1 VTVVATPTAARVVR
15 VAVVTAPVSSWKNPC
30 RRRRAKWVVAAA
42 VLAFLAVQFG
52 LSHAIESD
60 ALPIRDPIYAEKF
73 NLLQRHRA
81 FFHPDASRPRVLA
94 VGSSRTLLA
103 VDAGI
108 LGTKWNAAA
117 FNFGCHGCGP
127 ITTALYLRRL
137 FAAGV
142 RAETVLIELHPAMLA
157 DHDPSFEHR
166 WLHEYRLTRDEI
178 DVLHGFGWRLGTPVQ
193 HRPGGWLSAAHT
205 YRFAA
210 LDRYAPELSACP
222 FGMTLAG
229 RTDAFGFV
237 RGTDA
242 TPADRPA
249 ALLRECGLYLSAFAD
264 YRPGGAAV
272 AAIRDTMARC
282 RAHGATPVLLL
293 IAESSEF
300 RSWYG
305 IAGNS
310 GLAAWLTAFALEC
323 DVRLIE
329 AREWL
334 PDTSFADGHHLT
346 AAGAEAF
353 TARLAGEL
361 RR

>member
-1 VTVVATPTAARVVR
+1 MISPSQRHARA
-15 VAVVTAPVSSWKNPC
+15 AVVV
-30 RRRRAKWVVAAA
+30 A

-52 LSHAIESD
+52 LSRAIESD

-73 NLLQRHRA
+73 DLLQRHRA
-81 FFHPDASRPRVLA
+81 FFPPDAALPRVLA

-103 VDAGI
+103 VHAGT
-108 LGTKWNAAA
+108 LGTQLNATA

-127 ITTALYLRRL
+127 IATALSVRRL

-157 DHDPSFEHR
+157 DHDPPFEHR
-166 WLHEYRLTRDEI
+166 WLHEYRLSRDEI

-193 HRPGGWLSAAHT
+193 HRPAGWLSTAHT

-237 RGTDA
+237 RGADA

-249 ALLRECGLYLSAFAD
+249 ALLRECGLYLPAFTD

-272 AAIRDTMARC
+272 AAIRDTIGHC
-282 RAHGATPVLLL
+282 RTHGATPILVLS
-293 IAESSEF
+293 AEASEF

-305 IAGNS
+305 TAGNAR
-310 GLAAWLTAFALEC
+310 LAAWLVSFAREC
-323 DVRLIE
+323 GVRVID

-334 PDTSFADGHHLT
+334 PDSHFADGHHLT

-353 TARLAGEL
+353 TARLAEEL